1 MIALPLKPRIRRAAT
16 VAIFAAMAALC
27 TTGASAQKLP
37 PPPHPPV
44 AFDTNVR
51 TWVVPALRKWTQDT
65 GPGAGS
71 LRLKPGL
78 RIVYPGQSAELR
90 AIATVFADQ
99 LHELTR
105 LDAIVVAGAARSGDI
120 VLALGKAADH
130 PDAYA
135 LTVSDRVEV
144 RAASATAVRLGTQSV
159 LHLLKRADGMQSLP
173 RGQANDWPEQAK
185 RMMFVDIGRK
195 YYRVSELDDLMR
207 QMAWLKLNTL
217 GLHFNDWPAFRLRSP
232 RFPGLADRLSYDR
245 ADVDHLQRTARR
257 YGITIIP
264 EIDLPAHAT
273 ALIQYRPSLAFDCE
287 SMRQSEWL
295 TRSAHERAKSLAWT
309 VDITKAENRAFMQ
322 SILREFIPW
331 FEGEYVHIG
340 GDEYQ
345 YDADKTRCPELV
357 AYAKE
362 KGLQYPG
369 DVFVDWIN
377 ETNRFVKSMGK
388 KTAIWN
394 WWRFKD
400 DKTSIQPD
408 TDILIYVW
416 NSPRLNDILASGYK
430 VIVAPEDKLY
440 VVPGIENWD
449 GSGYGM
455 VDTTDAY
462 LRMPFLRGPNIK
474 GYMLALWSDAAE
486 SSTDRLML
494 ARAYEPMAV
503 VAERSWAGAASPT
516 LDQFLD
522 RLNESGSAPGPG
534 PIR

>member
-1 MIALPLKPRIRRAAT
+1 MTRGRQAVIAIGAAAACLWAT
-16 VAIFAAMAALC
+16 TSAI
-27 TTGASAQKLP
+27 AQKLP

-51 TWVVPALRKWTQDT
+51 TWVIPALREWKPET
-65 GPGAGS
+65 GS
-71 LRLKPGL
+71 LQLKPGL
-78 RIVYPGQSAELR
+78 RVVYPSRSPELR
-90 AIATVFADQ
+90 EIAAGLAED
-99 LHELTR
+99 LRALTR
-105 LDAIVVAGAARSGDI
+105 IDAAVVAGNGRAGDI
-120 VLALGKAADH
+120 VLALGKVEDH
-130 PDAYA
+130 PDAYQLA
-135 LTVSDRVEV
+135 VGNTVEV
-144 RAASATAVRLGTQSV
+144 RAAGPAGIRLGTQSV
-159 LHLLKRADGMQSLP
+159 LHLLKRSASSNSLP
-173 RGQANDWPEQAK
+173 HGQANDWPEQPRRA
-185 RMMFVDIGRK
+185 MFVDVGRK
-195 YYRVSELDDLMR
+195 FYRVGELDDLMR
-207 QMAWLKLNTL
+207 QMAWFKLNML
-217 GLHFNDWPAFRLRSP
+217 GLHFTDWPAFRLRSP
-232 RFPGLADRLSYDR
+232 KFPGLADRLSYDR
-245 ADVDHLQRTARR
+245 ADIDHLQRTARR
-257 YGITIIP
+257 YGITIVP

-273 ALIQYRPSLAFDCE
+273 ALIQYRPSLAFQCE

-309 VDITKAENRAFMQ
+309 VDITKAENRAFLQ

-331 FEGEYVHIG
+331 FEGDYFHIG

-345 YDADKTRCPELV
+345 YDADKNRCPELL
-357 AYAKE
+357 AYAKQ

-377 ETNRFVKSMGK
+377 ETNRLVRSMGK

-400 DKTSIQPD
+400 DKTSIEPD

-416 NSPRLNDILASGYK
+416 NSPRLQSILKSGYR

-449 GSGYGM
+449 GSGYGL
-455 VDTTDAY
+455 VDTADVYAH
-462 LRMPFLRGPNIK
+462 MPFLRGPNIE

-522 RLNESGSAPGPG
+522 RVNESGSAPRPD
-534 PIR
+534 PMR

>member
-1 MIALPLKPRIRRAAT
+1 MPKLSFRTAQRRKAT
-16 VAIFAAMAALC
+16 VAIVAAVAALWA
-27 TTGASAQKLP
+27 TSATAQKLP

-51 TWVVPALRKWTQDT
+51 TWVVPALREWS
-65 GPGAGS
+65 PGFGS
-71 LRLKPGL
+71 LQLKPGL
-78 RIVYPGQSAELR
+78 RIVYPGRAPELR
-90 AIATVFADQ
+90 EIANNLAEG
-99 LHELTR
+99 LRALTGIN
-105 LDAIVVAGAARSGDI
+105 AAVVAGKGRAGDI
-120 VLALGKAADH
+120 VLVLGKVEDH
-130 PDAYA
+130 PEAYLLA
-135 LTVSDRVEV
+135 VGNTVEV
-144 RAASATAVRLGTQSV
+144 RAKGAAGIRLGTQSI
-159 LHLLKRADGMQSLP
+159 LHLLKRSGSLHNLP
-173 RGQANDWPEQAK
+173 RGQANDWPEQPK
-185 RMMFVDIGRK
+185 RAMFVDIGRK
-195 YYRVSELDDLMR
+195 FYQVSELDNLMG
-207 QMAWLKLNTL
+207 QMAWLKLNML

-232 RFPGLADRLSYDR
+232 KFPGLADRLSYDR
-245 ADVDHLQRTARR
+245 ADIDHLQRTARR
-257 YGITIIP
+257 YGITIVP

-273 ALIQYRPSLAFDCE
+273 ALIEYRPSLAFNCE

-295 TRSAHERAKSLAWT
+295 TRSAHARAKSLAWT
-309 VDITKAENRAFMQ
+309 VDITKAENRAFLQ
-322 SILREFIPW
+322 SVLREFIPW
-331 FEGEYVHIG
+331 FEGEYFHIG

-345 YDADKTRCPELV
+345 YDADKIRCPELL

-362 KGLQYPG
+362 KGLQHPG

-400 DKTSIQPD
+400 DKTSIEPD

-416 NSPRLNDILASGYK
+416 NSPRLQHILASGYK
-430 VIVAPEDKLY
+430 VLVAPEDKLY

-449 GSGYGM
+449 GSGYGL
-455 VDTTDAY
+455 VDTADVY
-462 LRMPFLRGPNIK
+462 MRMPFLRGPNIQ

-494 ARAYEPMAV
+494 ARAYEPMAA

-522 RLNESGSAPGPG
+522 RLNESGSAPRPG